1 VPSELFQQIRDATH
15 AGARS
20 HAMEINPLYVEVA
33 LRRYERFSGLTA
45 VLVDG

>member
-1 VPSELFQQIRDATH
+1 MPSELFQQIRDATH

-33 LRRYERFSGLTA
+33 LRRWDRFSGQGA
-45 VLVDG
+45 VRLDG